1 MNPLFLSS
9 RPSPAR
15 GDESGISLVIVMMI
29 LVIVSLLG
37 VSAAQIALMGER
49 GARNDRDTQLAW
61 QSAEAALVDAE
72 FDIRGTATTPA
83 RSVTTF
89 GMGSGSQVDPNLFLT
104 DCGGPGSQQ
113 GLCNAL
119 LAAPTTKPAW
129 LTVDFTTTGS
139 SAKSVALGTFTGRT
153 FASGVTG
160 AQPAK
165 APRYVVEALQ
175 DPIGRDRS
183 SPVIQ
188 YVYRVTAMGFGPR
201 ADIQSVVQMI
211 YRN

>member
-1 MNPLFLSS
+1 MSGS
-9 RPSPAR
+9 KPSLLGCTAR
-15 GDESGISLVIVMMI
+15 NAQSGLSLVIVMMI

-37 VSAAQIALMGER
+37 VSASQIALMGER

-83 RSVTTF
+83 RSLTIF
-89 GMGSGSQVDPNLFLT
+89 GMAPGGQVDPNQFIT
-104 DCGGPGSQQ
+104 DCGGAGTQQ

-119 LAAPTTKPAW
+119 LADPTLKPAW
-129 LTVDFTTTGS
+129 LSVDFTDSSG
-139 SAKSVALGTFTGRT
+139 SAKTVQFGTFTGRS
-153 FASGVTG
+153 FASGVGG
-160 AQPAK
+160 ASAK
-165 APRYVVEALQ
+165 APRYVIEALQ

-201 ADIQSVVQMI
+201 DDIQSVVQMI